1 MINDMGDIWNG
12 KPKENLDFSSYG
24 KGPYLININ
33 RDKQRLH
40 QFLQWLLHIDSIS
53 LTMRKKKVEMDSQIA
68 KPTKVDSCRAFDIW
82 DQLGHRLSKMP
93 YGDTL

>member
-1 MINDMGDIWNG
+1 MVN
-12 KPKENLDFSSYG
+12 PKKILIFPVVAR
-24 KGPYLININ
+24 GPYLININ

-40 QFLQWLLHIDSIS
+40 QFRRLLHIDSIG